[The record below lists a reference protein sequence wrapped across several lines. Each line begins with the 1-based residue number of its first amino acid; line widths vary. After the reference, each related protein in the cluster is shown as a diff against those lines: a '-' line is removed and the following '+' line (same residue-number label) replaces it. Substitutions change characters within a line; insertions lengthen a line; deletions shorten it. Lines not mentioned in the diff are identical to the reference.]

1 VTAGFLAAYLLSLL
15 ILALI
20 VRAAVPIW
28 VWATG
33 WIPALLGAE
42 WCDFDHLD
50 DNEKILSH
58 RDIIT
63 HSAFVP
69 LIVFVID
76 FLTAPTLDAH
86 ILAWFIFLFSVG
98 VASHLIL
105 DEWPVWEKGMAK
117 NVLGWMAEGLTGQ
130 ELVKKQQGT
139 FLIHL
144 HGFHVQEKKRGK
156 TKMVEKKTMSKHQS
170 RVWYF
175 VNGAFCFFVLA
186 LYSLRVVVPIP
197 WLPF

>member
-1 VTAGFLAAYLLSLL
+1 VHTS
-15 ILALI
+15 
-20 VRAAVPIW
+20 VPIW

-33 WIPALLGAE
+33 WIAAVLGSE

-50 DNEKILSH
+50 DDEKVLSH

-69 LIVFVID
+69 VIVFIID
-76 FLTAPTLDAH
+76 FLTATAFDLR
-86 ILAWFIFLFSVG
+86 ILAWFLFLFNLG

-105 DEWPVWEKGMAK
+105 DEWPVWEKGMSRNILK
-117 NVLGWMAEGLTGQ
+117 WMAEGITGQ
-130 ELVKKQQGT
+130 DLIKKEEGT

-144 HGFHVQEKKRGK
+144 HGFRVEEKTKRGK
-156 TKMVEKKTMSKHQS
+156 EKSVEKKTMTKPQS

-175 VNGAFCFFVLA
+175 VNGVFCFVLA
-186 LYSLRVVVPIP
+186 LYSLRVVVPVP

>member
-1 VTAGFLAAYLLSLL
+1 MAAYSINLL
-15 ILALI
+15 ILAFI
-20 VRAAVPIW
+20 VHLAVPIY

-33 WIPALLGAE
+33 WIPAVLGAE
-42 WCDFDHLD
+42 WPDFDHLD

-76 FLTAPTLDAH
+76 FLTAPVFDAH
-86 ILAWFIFLFSVG
+86 VLAWFLFLFNAG

-117 NVLGWMAEGLTGQ
+117 NVLGWMAEGITGA
-130 ELVKKQQGT
+130 ELVKKQEGT

-144 HGFHVQEKKRGK
+144 HGFHVEEKSKRGK
-156 TKMVEKKTMSKHQS
+156 TKLKEKKTMTRVES
-170 RVWYF
+170 RIWYL
-175 VNGAFCFFVLA
+175 VNGLFCFFVLA
-186 LYSLRVVVPIP
+186 LYSLRTEVAIP

>member
-1 VTAGFLAAYLLSLL
+1 MTFVVHY
-15 ILALI
+15 
-20 VRAAVPIW
+20 AVPIW

-33 WIPALLGAE
+33 WIAAVLGAE
-42 WCDFDHLD
+42 FPDFDHLD

-58 RDIIT
+58 RDVIT
-63 HSAFVP
+63 HSAFIP

-76 FLTAPTLDAH
+76 FLTAPVTDIH
-86 ILAWFIFLFSVG
+86 IIAWFIFLFNLG

-105 DEWPVWEKGMAK
+105 DEWPVWKKGMAK
-117 NVLGWMAEGLTGQ
+117 NVLGWMAEGLTGAS
-130 ELVKKQQGT
+130 LVEKEEGT

-144 HGFHVQEKKRGK
+144 HGFRVEEKTKRGK
-156 TKMVEKKTMSKHQS
+156 EKSVEKKTMTKIQS
-170 RVWYF
+170 RIWYF

-186 LYSLRVVVPIP
+186 LYSLNAVIKIP